1 MSETWQVSCFTN
13 KTASSIS
20 RTTRGGGGGKRT
32 KRKKKEKGKEA
43 AGNNATPAINPLSL
57 AASQRCLPS
66 LPYIHP
72 TRRGTFPTLSRGSA
86 LISEEKKREQK
97 RPEKSAV

>member
-20 RTTRGGGGGKRT
+20 RTTLGGEGGK
-32 KRKKKEKGKEA
+32 KKKENKKKA
-43 AGNNATPAINPLSL
+43 AGNNAAAPAINPPSL
-57 AASQRCLPS
+57 AAARRCLPAFP
-66 LPYIHP
+66 PYIHP

-97 RPEKSAV
+97 RPEKYAV